1 MTKGRKGAFL
11 ILFIIL
17 TILTAGLIL
26 NSNAFR
32 NQDTI
37 LNRIQCMFF
46 NKNTISISAT
56 DINPDSIVIE
66 SIEENKVVFKGGKMI
81 SKIKNQYGGD
91 NFNILY
97 NKKLLGQAG
106 IFKTNW
112 WHTHDYYFKVFRT
125 NTSISFDFNVEGPD
139 HKSLCFNHFEID
151 SLNRKSTEI
160 FYDSKGKTGQIN
172 INYFDKQGNLIAD
185 EIWKDGFFVSMNTY
199 SNGNWLKNYSTNK
212 YSKTEKYKLLKLNQA
227 DSLVYIYQTEKADNI
242 TSERIAIKN

>member
-112 WHTHDYYFKVFRT
+112 WHTHEY
-125 NTSISFDFNVEGPD
+125 
-139 HKSLCFNHFEID
+139 
-151 SLNRKSTEI
+151 
-160 FYDSKGKTGQIN
+160 
-172 INYFDKQGNLIAD
+172 
-185 EIWKDGFFVSMNTY
+185 
-199 SNGNWLKNYSTNK
+199 
-212 YSKTEKYKLLKLNQA
+212 
-227 DSLVYIYQTEKADNI
+227 
-242 TSERIAIKN
+242 

>member
-1 MTKGRKGAFL
+1 L
-11 ILFIIL
+11 
-17 TILTAGLIL
+17 
-26 NSNAFR
+26 
-32 NQDTI
+32 
-37 LNRIQCMFF
+37 
-46 NKNTISISAT
+46 
-56 DINPDSIVIE
+56 
-66 SIEENKVVFKGGKMI
+66 
-81 SKIKNQYGGD
+81 
-91 NFNILY
+91 
-97 NKKLLGQAG
+97 
-106 IFKTNW
+106 
-112 WHTHDYYFKVFRT
+112 KVFRT

-185 EIWKDGFFVSMNTY
+185 EIWKNGFFVSMNTY